1 MAFIRTI
8 DVVTTNGNTYASA
21 DEFKTEHGPLGTENT
36 NYITDSSITLKE
48 DGTGVRIVLTY
59 VDEATWQSHKD
70 AAADDV
76 ATKAVTITE
85 ISNETV

>member
-8 DVVTTNGNTYASA
+8 DVVTTNGNTYESST
-21 DEFKTEHGPLGTENT
+21 EFTTEHGPLGTENT
-36 NYITDSSITLKE
+36 NYITDSSITLNEAK
-48 DGTGVRIVLTY
+48 DGVRIVLTY

-76 ATKAVTITE
+76 AAKAVTITE
-85 ISNETV
+85 VSNETV